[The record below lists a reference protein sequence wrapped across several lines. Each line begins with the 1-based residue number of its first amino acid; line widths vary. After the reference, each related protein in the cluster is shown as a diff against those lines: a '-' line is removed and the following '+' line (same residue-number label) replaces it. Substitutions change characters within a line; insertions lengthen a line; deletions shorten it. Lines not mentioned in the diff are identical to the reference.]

1 MKTKKKYSRLKQ
13 RLFWSFALLILW
25 EVSVKVSK
33 VSPLLFPSVEEVLKT
48 LYQDFF
54 HGDLLL
60 QTVSSLEIIGIGM
73 LIAVI
78 LSVLLSL
85 LSLLQ
90 PAAEGFIDTIT
101 TIAHPLPG
109 LALLPLIIVWFGTG
123 SKAII
128 AIIVHSALWPLL
140 LNLLTGFSNTP
151 VIYTDIG
158 KNLSMSTS
166 AITLE
171 IRLRYA
177 LPYLIS
183 GLKIGWARAW
193 RAFISAEMVFG
204 AVGKKG
210 GLGFYI
216 LTQRT
221 FMDTAGLFAGI
232 ILIVMIGILVED
244 LLFSLIEKKTIRKWG
259 MNHV

>member
-1 MKTKKKYSRLKQ
+1 MKKKRL
-13 RLFWSFALLILW
+13 LWAAILLAVW
-25 EVSVKVSK
+25 EISVKLSHI
-33 VSPLLFPSVEEVLKT
+33 SPLLFPSVEEVLKT
-48 LYQDFF
+48 LYQDLF
-54 HGDLLL
+54 HGDLLI
-60 QTVSSLEIIGIGM
+60 QTLSSLEIIGIGM
-73 LIAVI
+73 LLAAFLAIV
-78 LSVLLSL
+78 LSL
-85 LSLLQ
+85 FSLLH
-90 PAAEGFIDTIT
+90 PLAEGLIDTIT

-109 LALLPLIIVWFGTG
+109 LALLPLIIIWFGTG
-123 SKAII
+123 DSAII

-151 VIYTDIG
+151 SIYTDIG
-158 KNLSMSTS
+158 KNLSMSNT

-216 LTQRT
+216 LTKRT

-232 ILIVMIGILVED
+232 ILIVIIGILVED
-244 LLFSLIEKKTIRKWG
+244 IFFSLIEKRTTRKWG
-259 MNHV
+259 MN

>member
-1 MKTKKKYSRLKQ
+1 METKKKHSRLKQ
-13 RLFWSFALLILW
+13 RIFWTCALLLLW
-25 EVSVKVSK
+25 EAGVKLSN
-33 VSPLLFPSVEEVLKT
+33 VSPLLFPSVEAVIET
-48 LYQDFF
+48 LFYDLFY
-54 HGDLLL
+54 GDLLQ
-60 QTVSSLEIIGIGM
+60 QTLSSLGVICTGMIIAAI
-73 LIAVI
+73 LAVI
-78 LSVLLSL
+78 FSLFALLH
-85 LSLLQ
+85 
-90 PAAEGFIDTIT
+90 PFAEGLVDTIT

-109 LALLPLIIVWFGTG
+109 LALLPLIIIWFGTG
-123 SKAII
+123 NQAII

-140 LNLLTGFSNTP
+140 LNLLTGFTSTP
-151 VIYTDIG
+151 AIYTDIG
-158 KNLSMSTS
+158 KNLSMSNAS
-166 AITLE
+166 ITLE

-216 LTQRT
+216 LSQRT

-232 ILIVMIGILVED
+232 IIVVIIGILVED
-244 LLFSLIEKKTIRKWG
+244 LLFSLIEKKTIQKWG
-259 MNHV
+259 MKHV